1 MITKEEEN
9 TGSHAKQ
16 VRYAE
21 LQEEQEQVAKQA
33 SGDKSLASESLAKQ
47 LRVAELQEE

>member
-16 VRYAE
+16 VRYAK

-33 SGDKSLASESLAKQ
+33 SGYESLASESLAKQ